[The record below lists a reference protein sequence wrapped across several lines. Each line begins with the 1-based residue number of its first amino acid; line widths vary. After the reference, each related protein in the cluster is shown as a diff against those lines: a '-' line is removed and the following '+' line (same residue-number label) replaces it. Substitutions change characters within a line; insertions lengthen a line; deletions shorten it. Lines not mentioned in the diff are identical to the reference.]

1 MLHEP
6 PFGDLFGAE
15 RPDEFG
21 QPGHE
26 ATYQPASYYAGQY
39 APDMADPFDLR
50 DPRDSRDH
58 EPTEEPAEL
67 RRRIEDAAHAA
78 NELQAALFDLE
89 AELLRLQHI
98 VRRASPAM
106 MQLMQAATE
115 VNAAGLNER
124 R

>member
-1 MLHEP
+1 MLHQP
-6 PFGDLFGAE
+6 PPGHPYGAE
-15 RPDEFG
+15 RPDDLYEDAPYL
-21 QPGHE
+21 PG
-26 ATYQPASYYAGQY
+26 ALPGA
-39 APDMADPFDLR
+39 
-50 DPRDSRDH
+50 
-58 EPTEEPAEL
+58 EPVEEPAEL

-115 VNAAGLNER
+115 VNAAGLADR

>member
-6 PFGDLFGAE
+6 PFGHHSGAE
-15 RPDEFG
+15 RPDHYDVYEPMDFNV
-21 QPGHE
+21 
-26 ATYQPASYYAGQY
+26 PALAS
-39 APDMADPFDLR
+39 PLDPPPEPMAA
-50 DPRDSRDH
+50 
-58 EPTEEPAEL
+58 EEPAEL

-78 NELQAALFDLE
+78 NALQSALFDLE

-115 VNAAGLNER
+115 VRAAGLAD
-124 R
+124 

>member
-6 PFGDLFGAE
+6 PFGHHAGAE
-15 RPDEFG
+15 RPLDHSGYEPMDFNV
-21 QPGHE
+21 PALASPLE
-26 ATYQPASYYAGQY
+26 APFEA
-39 APDMADPFDLR
+39 PFDV
-50 DPRDSRDH
+50 PFGTPP
-58 EPTEEPAEL
+58 EPPQTEEPAQL

-78 NELQAALFDLE
+78 NALQSALFDLE

-115 VNAAGLNER
+115 VRAAGLADQH
-124 R
+124 